1 MAAATPATTSARE
14 FARLAR
20 EHSLVPV
27 YRTVT
32 ADLETP
38 VSAFLRIAA
47 KQPEAF
53 LLESVEGGEHVGRY
67 TFIGI
72 EPYKKIVSRGANI
85 TVEEA
90 SQRRTFQGDIFAEL
104 KQALSGHTPAR
115 LAGLPPFTAGAVGFF
130 AYDVV
135 RQIERLP
142 SLAVDE
148 LGVPDA
154 CLMFFDQ
161 VLAFDHVK
169 KEIHLIVTADLTR
182 EQAAGHTAA
191 VAYTRALKRLK
202 RLEKRLARALPKPG
216 KKHART
222 PAQAKLQLTSRTP
235 RPAFLKSVRR
245 AKQYIASGDVFQCVL
260 SQRFDCVPG
269 VDAFDVYR
277 ALRIVN
283 PSPYM
288 YFLRFGLD
296 AALAT
301 NPDAPSES
309 VILSEGRSPKSKDLR
324 FEPSASTTAGVAAG
338 FSPRNTPSKKDG
350 ASAPGLPSKSSASTT
365 APSILPMKSGKK
377 PKKHKKPKPP
387 KPTVHHI
394 VGSSPELLVRV
405 HGRDVE
411 YRPIAGTR
419 PRSADEVEDRR
430 LEADLRADEKE
441 VAEHIMLVDLGRNDV
456 GRVSEYGSVKV
467 KDLMFVER
475 YSHVMHLVSTLEG
488 RLRPELAAIDAFR
501 ACFPAGTLS
510 GAPKIRAMEI
520 IEELEPARRGVYGGS
535 IFYADFSGN
544 LDSCIAIRTLYMAG
558 EQGHIQAGAGIVA
571 DSVPENEY
579 VECANKARAVVRAIE
594 RARST

>member
-1 MAAATPATTSARE
+1 MRASPQVPSRSE

-20 EHSLVPV
+20 EHTLVPV

-47 KQPEAF
+47 KEPEAF

-72 EPYKKIVSRGANI
+72 EPYKKIVARGRSITVDERGARQSF
-85 TVEEA
+85 E
-90 SQRRTFQGDIFAEL
+90 GDVFAEL
-104 KQALSGHTPAR
+104 KTALSGHTPAR
-115 LAGLPPFTAGAVGFF
+115 LPGLPPFTAGAVGFF

-142 SLAVDE
+142 STAKDE
-148 LGVPDA
+148 LDVPDA

-182 EQAAGHTAA
+182 AAEKEEAKAAKDAEKAKAGAIAAGKADSSAA
-191 VAYTRALKRLK
+191 LRNDKPGNPVSAAYARAVKRLDK
-202 RLEKRLARALPKPG
+202 LEKRLAKALPKSNRQ
-216 KKHART
+216 HAT
-222 PAQAKLQLTSRTP
+222 GKLQLKPRT
-235 RPAFLKSVRR
+235 AKADFLKAIERT
-245 AKQYIASGDVFQCVL
+245 KEYIAAGDVFQCVL

-269 VDAFDVYR
+269 VDPFDIYR
-277 ALRIVN
+277 SLRIVN

-288 YFLRFGLD
+288 YFLRFGIE
-296 AALAT
+296 AG
-301 NPDAPSES
+301 DAP
-309 VILSEGRSPKSKDLR
+309 
-324 FEPSASTTAGVAAG
+324 T
-338 FSPRNTPSKKDG
+338 KKH
-350 ASAPGLPSKSSASTT
+350 
-365 APSILPMKSGKK
+365 GKK
-377 PKKHKKPKPP
+377 AKKRLKA
-387 KPTVHHI
+387 TASHI

-405 HGRDVE
+405 AGRKVE

-419 PRSADEVEDRR
+419 PRGADEAED
-430 LEADLRADEKE
+430 LAFETGLRADEKE
-441 VAEHIMLVDLGRNDV
+441 LAEHVMLVDLGRNDV

-467 KDLMFVER
+467 KDLMIVER
-475 YSHVMHLVSTLEG
+475 YSHVMHLVSALEG
-488 RLRPELAAIDAFR
+488 RLRPELSAIDAFK

-535 IFYADFSGN
+535 ILYADFSGN
-544 LDSCIAIRTLYMAG
+544 LDSCIAIRTLYMHG

-571 DSVPENEY
+571 DSVPETEFA
-579 VECANKARAVVRAIE
+579 ECESKARAVVRAIE
-594 RARST
+594 RARGF

>member
-1 MAAATPATTSARE
+1 MPTTDAHSLPSARD
-14 FARLAR
+14 FLKLSRK
-20 EHSLVPV
+20 HSLVPV

-47 KQPEAF
+47 EEPEAF
-53 LLESVEGGEHVGRY
+53 LLESVEGGKHVGRY

-72 EPYKKIVSRGANI
+72 EPYKKMVARGKQI
-85 TVEEA
+85 TVRDG
-90 SQRRTFQGDIFAEL
+90 RRTHRFEGDIFAEL
-104 KQALSGHTPAR
+104 KRELSGHTPAR
-115 LAGLPPFTAGAVGFF
+115 LPELPPFTAGAVGFF
-130 AYDVV
+130 AYDAV
-135 RQIERLP
+135 RLIEKLP
-142 SLAVDE
+142 ELAKDE

-169 KEIHLIVTADLTR
+169 KEIHLMVTADMAR
-182 EQAAGHTAA
+182 EPREGAYERA
-191 VAYTRALKRLK
+191 VRRLNK
-202 RLEKRLARALPKPG
+202 LERRLAAALPKARRKKTQG
-216 KKHART
+216 KLTLTART
-222 PAQAKLQLTSRTP
+222 SKA
-235 RPAFLKSVRR
+235 AFLKAIEKTKEYV
-245 AKQYIASGDVFQCVL
+245 ASGDVFQCVL

-269 VDAFDVYR
+269 VDAFEVYR

-296 AALAT
+296 DSKPASTKA
-301 NPDAPSES
+301 
-309 VILSEGRSPKSKDLR
+309 GRSP
-324 FEPSASTTAGVAAG
+324 A
-338 FSPRNTPSKKDG
+338 KKLG
-350 ASAPGLPSKSSASTT
+350 
-365 APSILPMKSGKK
+365 
-377 PKKHKKPKPP
+377 
-387 KPTVHHI
+387 HI

-419 PRSADEVEDRR
+419 PRSSDEARDNEI
-430 LEADLRADEKE
+430 EAEMRSDEKE
-441 VAEHIMLVDLGRNDV
+441 IAEHIMLVDLGRNDV
-456 GRVSEYGSVKV
+456 GRVSEFGSVKV

-488 RLRPELAAIDAFR
+488 KLRPELGALDAFR

-535 IFYADFSGN
+535 ILYADFSGN
-544 LDSCIAIRTLYMAG
+544 LDSCIAIRTLYMSG
-558 EQGHIQAGAGIVA
+558 EQGHFQAGAGIVA
-571 DSVPENEY
+571 DSVPEKEF
-579 VECANKARAVVRAIE
+579 EESKNKAQAVVRAIE
-594 RARST
+594 RARQG